1 MFFSHLSAYI
11 DPGTGS
17 MLVTIVIGIAAT
29 LIYAMKGLFI
39 KLKARLTGG
48 RVQDVSSTKIPYVIY
63 SDSKRYWNVFGP
75 ICDEFER
82 RQIPLTYYT
91 QSQDDPVFEQDYKYI
106 TAEFIGEGSKGFARL
121 NILHAGTV
129 LSTTPGLDVYQW
141 KRSKNVDRYIH
152 IFHDV
157 TEATGYRMFG
167 MDYYD
172 DILLSGAFQGDYIR
186 KLEELRGLP
195 AKRLHVVG
203 STYLDGMKARAEAEG
218 TGKSSAGNA
227 SAAVGVSRTVLL
239 APSWGVS
246 SILNRFGADILNA
259 LIATGYD
266 IIVRPHPQMKTSDP
280 ELLAEL
286 MRRFPDGEHFSWNF
300 DNDNFDVL
308 RRSDIMITD
317 YSGIMFDYCLIFD
330 RPLMYADT
338 SFDKAPYDAAWIDG
352 PVWHID
358 ILKDLGKR
366 LDPADFANMK
376 ACIDEVLESDV
387 YRAGREKVRET
398 VWQNEGKAAV
408 ETVDYMTEGTSG
420 ANADTQCAGES
431 KDDDR

>member
-1 MFFSHLSAYI
+1 MLKIQQLAYI

-17 MLVTIVIGIAAT
+17 MLVTIIIGVAAT

-39 KLKARLTGG
+39 RLKTKLSGG
-48 RVQDVSSTKIPYVIY
+48 KVQTVSDTKIPYVIY

-75 ICDEFER
+75 VCDEFER
-82 RQIPLTYYT
+82 RQIPLVYYT
-91 QSQDDPVFEQDYKYI
+91 QSSDDPGLKKEYKYVK
-106 TAEFIGEGSKGFARL
+106 AEFIGEASRGFARL
-121 NILHAGTV
+121 NVMRAGTV

-141 KRSKNVDRYIH
+141 KRSKNVDRYVH

-172 DILLSGAFQGDYIR
+172 EILLSGEFQGKYIR

-195 AKRLHVVG
+195 AKELRVVG
-203 STYLDGMKARAEAEG
+203 STYLDAMKARAEAEG
-218 TGKSSAGNA
+218 VA
-227 SAAVGVSRTVLL
+227 SVSDGHSRTVLL
-239 APSWGVS
+239 APSWGTS

-259 LIATGYD
+259 LISTGYD

-280 ELLAEL
+280 QLLADL
-286 MRRFPDGEHFSWNF
+286 MKSFPDGEHFSWNF

-317 YSGIMFDYCLIFD
+317 YSGIMFDYSLIFD

-338 SFDKAPYDAAWIDG
+338 DFDKAPYDAAWIDG

-358 ILKDLGKR
+358 ILKTLGKR
-366 LDPADFANMK
+366 LDASDFADMK
-376 ACIDEVLESDV
+376 KCIDEVLSSDV
-387 YRAGREKVRET
+387 YKAGRDAVRDT
-398 VWQNEGKAAV
+398 VWQNQGKAAKAV
-408 ETVDYMTEGTSG
+408 VDALTEVS
-420 ANADTQCAGES
+420 
-431 KDDDR
+431 R